1 MTDTKKRGM
10 WARALHLA
18 ELTPASRN
26 RYVDLL
32 RAIAITCVV
41 LGHWTMAAPWIR
53 DGHATIE
60 HLLTIVPWT
69 RWLTWCFQVMP
80 VFFFVGGFSNG
91 TSWRSAQRRELPWRD
106 WFASRLQRLLGP
118 TLVLVAFWVVGSMI
132 ALPLG
137 VHPEFVRVGSQISL
151 IPTWFLAVYI
161 LVCMVVPWTH
171 AWWQRS
177 GYTSVAVLVAGAIVM
192 DALFFLVPSLRWL
205 TWANYLFIWLAVHQ
219 LGYAWL
225 DGLRGGGRSL
235 VWGLASLGAL
245 FAMVLLGPW
254 PISLV
259 GVPGETLPGT
269 DVVLS
274 NTRPPKLPL
283 LALGVAQ
290 IGLLLALQGPAKQWL
305 ARRVPWAATVLA
317 NGMIMT
323 VFLWHSTAMM
333 LLFGVG
339 FLLGGIG
346 WGPEPGTAAWWS
358 IRPLWIAAFMV
369 GTIPFVAVFQRFE
382 RVSGRS
388 APGVARLIIGCIL
401 TCVGLALLAISGLD
415 GEGVGS
421 LPWVPIVLPFIGCGI
436 AGFGPLGALEARL
449 RGETPA
455 R

>member
-1 MTDTKKRGM
+1 VGA
-10 WARALHLA
+10 WLHLA

-177 GYTSVAVLVAGAIVM
+177 GYASVAVLVAGAIVM

-283 LALGVAQ
+283 LALAGLVSAVAVWTQ
-290 IGLLLALQGPAKQWL
+290 GEVGAVVTLDSDIDLSTFYDGDGALQSASVDRTDTRIET
-305 ARRVPWAATVLA
+305 ATSTTTVLHTDIDIDYRLDPLGRRIERA
-317 NGMIMT
+317 SPTET
-323 VFLWHSTAMM
+323 VRWLYADALNPTAELDQDPSPAERRASRRAWAKLIRRIFETDP
-333 LLFGVG
+333 LLCDCGAQMKIIAV
-339 FLLGGIG
+339 IT
-346 WGPEPGTAAWWS
+346 EPGVVDS
-358 IRPLWIAAFMV
+358 ILRHL
-369 GTIPFVAVFQRFE
+369 E
-382 RVSGRS
+382 RH
-388 APGVARLIIGCIL
+388 
-401 TCVGLALLAISGLD
+401 
-415 GEGVGS
+415 
-421 LPWVPIVLPFIGCGI
+421 
-436 AGFGPLGALEARL
+436 GA
-449 RGETPA
+449 TPA
-455 R
+455 RDPPS